1 MVTPVLKRIAAQMPP
16 AMQHELRRMFFHA
29 QIRGHRFTTDEKEYG
44 LLDTLIAR
52 GDWVLDIGANV
63 GHYTMRMAELVGPE
77 GRVIAIEPVPDT
89 FSLLAANVRLFAHR
103 NVTLLN
109 IAASDRTAIVGMTI
123 PDFPEG
129 LANYY
134 QARVVSDAAALA
146 TLTMPV
152 DAFQLPHR
160 VALAKIDVEGHES
173 AVLRGMRGLIA
184 RDRPAL
190 ILETSSRDVLH
201 CLDDMGYSVQRLP
214 GSSNVVC
221 THRGGVVIPERI
233 DENTQGIASGGA
245 HD

>member
-16 AMQHELRRMFFHA
+16 AMQHELRRVFFHA

-63 GHYTMRMAELVGPE
+63 GHYTMRMAELVGPD

-109 IAASDRTAIVGMTI
+109 VAASDRTAVVGMTI

-146 TLTMPV
+146 TLTMAV
-152 DAFQLPHR
+152 DALELPHR

-173 AVLRGMRGLIA
+173 AVLAGMRSLIA

-190 ILETSSRDVLH
+190 IVETSSRDVLRWLGH
-201 CLDDMGYSVQRLP
+201 MGYSLQRLP
-214 GSSNVVC
+214 GSSNVLC
-221 THRGGVVIPERI
+221 THPDKDVVTERGAGNAQ
-233 DENTQGIASGGA
+233 DIAAGGR